1 MGFGTIITQRRE
13 DSSSSFP
20 TFSLYVYFMRVQEAQ
35 KRLWEALEKAKT
47 YILLSF
53 KLGEVASKKETVFS
67 QAPDQ

>member
-1 MGFGTIITQRRE
+1 M
-13 DSSSSFP
+13 
-20 TFSLYVYFMRVQEAQ
+20 YFMRVQGAQ